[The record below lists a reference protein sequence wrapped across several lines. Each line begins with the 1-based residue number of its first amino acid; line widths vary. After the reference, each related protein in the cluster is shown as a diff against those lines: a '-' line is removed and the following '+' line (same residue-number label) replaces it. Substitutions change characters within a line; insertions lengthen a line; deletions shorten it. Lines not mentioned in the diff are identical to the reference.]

1 MPLARNSSARG
12 VPLAKQVH
20 ITFVKKVLTSG
31 EPCAKCRD
39 VEERLERSGLMSRVD
54 RVVVADERDE
64 DSEGMC
70 LARRHEVD
78 RAPFF
83 LVRNEEITTVYTV
96 YLKFV
101 RDVFGAEPTPASEL
115 DEARDLLRA
124 HPDLDLI

>member
-1 MPLARNSSARG
+1 M
-12 VPLAKQVH
+12 H
-20 ITFVKKVLTSG
+20 ITFVKKVLASG

-54 RVVVADERDE
+54 RVVVADERAE
-64 DSEGMC
+64 GSEGMR
-70 LARRHEVD
+70 LARRHGVD

-83 LVRNEEITTVYTV
+83 IVLSGQRTTVYTV

-101 RDVFGAEPTPASEL
+101 REMFGGEPTLQSEL
-115 DEARDLLRA
+115 EEARDLLRA

>member
-1 MPLARNSSARG
+1 MTGQPD
-12 VPLAKQVH
+12 
-20 ITFVKKVLTSG
+20 ITFVKKVLASG

-39 VEERLERSGLMSRVD
+39 VEERLERSGLMSHIH

-64 DSEGMC
+64 GSEGMR
-70 LARRHEVD
+70 LARRHEVV

-83 LVRNEEITTVYTV
+83 LVRNHQKTTVYTV

-101 RDVFGAEPTPASEL
+101 REVFGGERTPESEL

-124 HPDLDLI
+124 HPDLDLV

>member
-1 MPLARNSSARG
+1 M
-12 VPLAKQVH
+12 H
-20 ITFVKKVLTSG
+20 ITFVKKVLASG

-39 VEERLERSGLMSRVD
+39 VQERLQRSGLMSRID

-64 DSEGMC
+64 GSQGMR

-83 LVRNEEITTVYTV
+83 VVLNAERTTVYTV

-101 RDVFGAEPTPASEL
+101 REVFGGEPPTGSEL

>member
-1 MPLARNSSARG
+1 M
-12 VPLAKQVH
+12 H
-20 ITFVKKVLTSG
+20 ITFVKKVLASG

-39 VEERLERSGLMSRVD
+39 VEERLERTGLISRID
-54 RVVVADERDE
+54 RVVVADERDAR
-64 DSEGMC
+64 SEGMR

-83 LVRNEEITTVYTV
+83 LVLNEDITTVYTV

-101 RDVFGAEPTPASEL
+101 RDVLGGEPSPGAEL
-115 DEARDLLRA
+115 DEARELLRA

>member
-1 MPLARNSSARG
+1 MTGPD
-12 VPLAKQVH
+12 
-20 ITFVKKVLTSG
+20 ITFVRKVLASG

-39 VEERLERSGLMSRVD
+39 VEERLERTGLMSRID

-64 DSEGMC
+64 ASEGMR

-83 LVRNEEITTVYTV
+83 LVRDGERTTVYTV

-101 RDVFGAEPTPASEL
+101 REVFGGEPTPASEL
-115 DEARDLLRA
+115 DEARELLRA
-124 HPDLDLI
+124 HPDLDLV

>member
-1 MPLARNSSARG
+1 MR
-12 VPLAKQVH
+12 
-20 ITFVKKVLTSG
+20 ITFVKKVLASG

-39 VEERLERSGLMSRVD
+39 VEERLERSGLMSRID

-64 DSEGMC
+64 GSEGMR
-70 LARRHEVD
+70 LARRHGVD

-83 LVRNEEITTVYTV
+83 VVLNEERTTVYTV

-101 RDVFGAEPTPASEL
+101 RDLFGGEPAPESEFE
-115 DEARDLLRA
+115 EAADLLRA